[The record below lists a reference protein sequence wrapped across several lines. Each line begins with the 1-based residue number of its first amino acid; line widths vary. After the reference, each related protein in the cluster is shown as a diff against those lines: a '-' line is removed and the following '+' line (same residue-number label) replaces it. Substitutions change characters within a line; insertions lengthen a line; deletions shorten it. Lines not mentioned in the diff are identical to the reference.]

1 MNYENRLDYF
11 ENNYEII
18 FGANFNET
26 LQLDDRTDNQE
37 LKKCRFC
44 KAVENDGIHTFNK
57 EAHAIS
63 RCLGNKKIVSTY
75 ECDDCNSNF
84 GMTIENDLSSFFSV
98 ARALFPIEG
107 RKPSYTLCTKNP
119 NEFIKN
125 DIRKK
130 HITIQSGIDS
140 GTVQVDELN
149 KTLTLTQE
157 SQSFK
162 PYEVY
167 RAFCK
172 IFLTLIPLKYLDEA
186 IHANIA
192 LNPESLNEFC
202 ARFGM
207 VPSEFQLNIDM
218 MARAHKLFIPGPS
231 LSDAQIFRSK
241 SGLANHP
248 NFIFI
253 IRIAN
258 YAYEFHYFDINKIIT
273 NAKNE
278 NPGENKAKLDL
289 NCESLL
295 KVIYTSL
302 LNNIDQEK
310 IGTPKITL
318 ESFQGRKAITNKAPI
333 TFGFHSMEKKTH
345 K

>member
-207 VPSEFQLNIDM
+207 VPSEFQLNI
-218 MARAHKLFIPGPS
+218 GVVS
-231 LSDAQIFRSK
+231 
-241 SGLANHP
+241 
-248 NFIFI
+248 
-253 IRIAN
+253 
-258 YAYEFHYFDINKIIT
+258 
-273 NAKNE
+273 E
-278 NPGENKAKLDL
+278 NGK
-289 NCESLL
+289 
-295 KVIYTSL
+295 
-302 LNNIDQEK
+302 
-310 IGTPKITL
+310 
-318 ESFQGRKAITNKAPI
+318 
-333 TFGFHSMEKKTH
+333 
-345 K
+345 